1 MSEPSSNTFAML
13 VAHLVANGIPREK
26 AVELVGENVSMPVV
40 VGESWVL
47 LDRAGEEAGKVPLPP
62 EFTF

>member
-1 MSEPSSNTFAML
+1 MSELSSNTFAIL
-13 VAHLVANGIPREK
+13 VAHLVANGIPRDK

-47 LDRAGEEAGKVPLPP
+47 LDDAGTEVGRVPLPP

>member
-1 MSEPSSNTFAML
+1 MSELSSNTFAML
-13 VAHLVANGIPREK
+13 VAHLVANGIARDQ
-26 AVELVGENVSMPVV
+26 ALDLVGWNVPMPVV

-47 LDRAGEEAGKVPLPP
+47 LDDAGTEVGRVPLPP